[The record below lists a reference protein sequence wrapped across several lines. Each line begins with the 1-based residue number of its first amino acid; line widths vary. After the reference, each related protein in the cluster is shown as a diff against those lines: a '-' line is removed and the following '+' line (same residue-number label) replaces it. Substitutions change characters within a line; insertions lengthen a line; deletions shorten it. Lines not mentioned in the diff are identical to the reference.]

1 MAKNEIQKP
10 ETTDIE
16 KKEQK
21 PEKLLVL
28 SEDSSDFAC
37 YLDTKK
43 FNQLYRVAN
52 MFASSQL
59 VPEHYRN
66 KPADCFIALQM
77 AMRMR
82 CEPVAFMQGTYVV
95 HGKPGMEAKLAIAL
109 INSRGPFE
117 GPVQW
122 KLEGSG
128 DDRKCTAYAKHK
140 LTGQVCQA
148 VVSMDMAK
156 KEGWVGKTGSKW
168 KTMPDIMLQYRS
180 ATFLGRLHC
189 PEVLYGMQTVEEIK
203 DVDKTFVESQVI
215 AEETIEEQA
224 GSEAIDT
231 KFEEP
236 TPEPEQPKPQP
247 EPQEPQN
254 ESSEEEKDS
263 LKTFVCP
270 ECWRTY
276 KMGEEEGRGVKCE
289 CNKSEIVL
297 VRYVCKDG
305 HRFHEPKVKN
315 DGTKQCPRCLTL
327 QMDEIK

>member
-1 MAKNEIQKP
+1 MAKNESQKP

-16 KKEQK
+16 KKEQT

-59 VPEHYRN
+59 VPDHYRK

-128 DDRKCTAYAKHK
+128 DNRKCTAYAKHK

-203 DVDKTFVESQVI
+203 DVGKTFVESQVI
-215 AEETIEEQA
+215 AEEAIEEQA
-224 GSEAIDT
+224 GSEPVET

-236 TPEPEQPKPQP
+236 ATTTGAIEADDLHITEL
-247 EPQEPQN
+247 QEPQKT
-254 ESSEEEKDS
+254 SEEEEKEYECVAGHKFTKPKVLGDGRYQ
-263 LKTFVCP
+263 CP
-270 ECWRTY
+270 ECLTIRA
-276 KMGEEEGRGVKCE
+276 
-289 CNKSEIVL
+289 
-297 VRYVCKDG
+297 KDG
-305 HRFHEPKVKN
+305 NPLGNAKE
-315 DGTKQCPRCLTL
+315 
-327 QMDEIK
+327 